1 MQTILSDIP
10 LTITSQ
16 KHSLHVF
23 DPVVLQ
29 NGKPCVGCFSCWLK
43 TPGTCIY
50 QDAITDFTRIMKE
63 SETLYIL
70 THNQYGSYSPL
81 VKCAIDRSLS
91 YVQPYFTIRNHEMH
105 HVLFPNRRLQLI
117 VIAYGPASAQEQTDL
132 SALAQANGINMGC
145 RDIQCYHCMNEQEAL
160 TLLRTMEEGIQV

>member
-1 MQTILSDIP
+1 MKTILSDIP

-43 TPGTCIY
+43 TPGSCIY
-50 QDAITDFTRIMKE
+50 QDAITDFTRIMKD

-91 YVQPYFTIRNHEMH
+91 YVQPYFTIRNQEMH
-105 HVLFPNRRLQLI
+105 HVLYPTDAFSSSSLHMALPMHRSRPIYPHSHRRMESI
-117 VIAYGPASAQEQTDL
+117 WDVGISSAVT
-132 SALAQANGINMGC
+132 
-145 RDIQCYHCMNEQEAL
+145 
-160 TLLRTMEEGIQV
+160 V